1 MCCSLLS
8 RFGLDR
14 LDVPAATLGN
24 QYVAAIIP
32 RTLSV
37 KMPQFTDIPGAIP
50 GDPAGGDRAQ
60 SAEVR
65 LALRK
70 TLLARR
76 ATLPGRTEAD
86 ARLAAALADLLGRL
100 TVHCLGFYWPIQGE
114 FDARA
119 VVAQWLAAVPLRSAA
134 LPSVSRPGAPLD
146 FHRWEPGAP
155 MREGRYGIPVPA
167 DAPAA
172 TPDALL
178 IPCVGFSAGK
188 FRLGYGGGF
197 YDRTLAALA
206 AGPAAPVA
214 IGIGYEACRVSLTAE
229 PHDVPMDWMVTDG
242 GTF

>member
-1 MCCSLLS
+1 
-8 RFGLDR
+8 
-14 LDVPAATLGN
+14 
-24 QYVAAIIP
+24 
-32 RTLSV
+32 
-37 KMPQFTDIPGAIP
+37 MPQFTDIPGPIP
-50 GDPAGGDRAQ
+50 GSVPGSVPADAAAGGSTPGPESRH
-60 SAEVR
+60 
-65 LALRK
+65 ALRQE
-70 TLLARR
+70 LLARR
-76 ATLPGRTEAD
+76 ATLPGRAEAD
-86 ARLAAALADLLGRL
+86 ARLAAALAALLDRL
-100 TVHCLGFYWPIQGE
+100 TFHCLGFYWPIRHE

-119 VVAQWLAAVPLRSAA
+119 VVAGWLAASPLRTAA

-155 MREGRYGIPVPA
+155 MGEGRYGIPVPA

-206 AGPAAPVA
+206 QGPARPLA
-214 IGIGYEACRVSLTAE
+214 IGIGYEACRVALAAE
-229 PHDVPMDWMVTDG
+229 PHDVPMDWVVTDG